1 MPKYIIERNIPGA
14 GDRKDNSG
22 AVNSNKVLKEM
33 NDEGKNIHWQHSY
46 STQDKIY
53 CVYIADS
60 PDLVLEHAK
69 RLGAPADKI
78 EEIKGISD
86 PTTGEWKLNFSS
98 KKEALDFK

>member
-46 STQDKIY
+46 ST
-53 CVYIADS
+53 
-60 PDLVLEHAK
+60 
-69 RLGAPADKI
+69 
-78 EEIKGISD
+78 
-86 PTTGEWKLNFSS
+86 
-98 KKEALDFK
+98 

>member
-33 NDEGKNIHWQHSY
+33 NDKGKNIHWQHSY

-86 PTTGEWKLNFSS
+86 PTTGE
-98 KKEALDFK
+98 